1 MDMDFTNSYD
11 AFDAG
16 VAPGGLRNTTQIK
29 ILINV
34 LLRNSQQLPRALLT
48 EALGLHGL
56 VNYFEAVQA
65 IDDLI
70 EGGSLVAADGLL
82 SVTPKGILSA
92 DELQSEV
99 PRSVLETATA
109 DLLELQTRQRRA
121 QENAVEILPAEN
133 GCQVHFRVA
142 DQDGTLME
150 LRLYAADQAQAARL
164 KENFLRDP
172 SHVYATVVA
181 SLFI

>member
-1 MDMDFTNSYD
+1 MDFTNSFD

-34 LLRNSQQLPRALLT
+34 LLRNSGQLPQALLT

-56 VNYFEAVQA
+56 VNYFEAAQA
-65 IDDLI
+65 IDDLR
-70 EGGSLVAADGLL
+70 ENGNLVAAEGLL
-82 SVTPKGILSA
+82 SVTPKGILAA
-92 DELQSEV
+92 DELRAEV

-109 DLLELQTRQRRA
+109 DLLYLQTQQRRS

-133 GCQVHFRVA
+133 GCHVRIRVA
-142 DQDGTLME
+142 DPAGTLME
-150 LRLYAADQAQAARL
+150 LTVYAADQAQAERL
-164 KENFLRDP
+164 RENFLRDP

>member
-1 MDMDFTNSYD
+1 MDMDYTNSYD

-34 LLRNSQQLPRALLT
+34 LLRNSGQLPQSLLT

-65 IDDLI
+65 IDDLR
-70 EGGSLVAADGLL
+70 ESGNLVAAEGQL

-109 DLLELQTRQRRA
+109 DLLYLQTQQRRA

-133 GCQVHFRVA
+133 GCYVRIHVA
-142 DQDGTLME
+142 DQTGTLMD
-150 LRLYAADQAQAARL
+150 LQLYAADQAQAARL